1 MKHKKPVPMDDDDPR
16 SKFHRVCINILWSSV
31 LFGGLAWF
39 YWLLFTTGLPLG
51 LSIIGVL
58 FGLLGWV
65 PLCIQLWAIHAA
77 PPGEKFD
84 AWVGPRR

>member
-1 MKHKKPVPMDDDDPR
+1 
-16 SKFHRVCINILWSSV
+16 
-31 LFGGLAWF
+31 LFGGLAG
-39 YWLLFTTGLPLG
+39 YCWLLFTTGLPIG
-51 LSIIGVL
+51 LSIIGVF

-65 PLCIQLWAIHAA
+65 PLCVKLWAIHAA